1 MRSHDM
7 DMTGWLEYYVG
18 GLATQ
23 MEEVKTK
30 GEQAIKAGA
39 AGI

>member
-1 MRSHDM
+1 M
-7 DMTGWLEYYVG
+7 DMTSWLEYYVG

-30 GEQAIKAGA
+30 GEQTIKAGA
-39 AGI
+39 AGL